1 MKTKISSAD
10 LSTVAL
16 PNQPVNQRDFPNQL
30 DGPRKMG
37 VEIELFNVDIESEQP
52 MAIGPEI
59 VARVHGGAK
68 QQVRLENLACQIELV
83 SRPHS
88 NLSDL
93 RADLEALIEEV
104 SGIAR
109 AMGAKLLW
117 SGNHPQLAY
126 EEQVKTECARSIHN
140 RRRLGGAIEA
150 LGMCGVHFHVETTK
164 DEAIR
169 VVDEL
174 QTFLPLLVALA
185 ANSPID
191 KGRNSGFR
199 SKRASD
205 WNGQVG
211 VSGFSGPYRD
221 WGGFNRQM
229 ANFIDARRIET
240 PKDNYSFVRPT
251 TLGTV
256 EVRCCDTPMNL
267 DQVIAVAT
275 LVKTLVEAIAM
286 GDLNVERTRD
296 CLEAEFHEAALR
308 GPKAN
313 LMNHRGEL
321 MSPIQWLNQLSSE
334 LQLTAMMIGTDWAL
348 RLAPSYLL
356 VNGSTE
362 QLAKFEREEQRRAEE
377 VLVLPVSAKPAP
389 ASPGRLGWSLAAAAA
404 ALVLLVAQVVV

>member
-1 MKTKISSAD
+1 MKEKLTAN
-10 LSTVAL
+10 LATL
-16 PNQPVNQRDFPNQL
+16 PMPKQPVDQGNFANEL
-30 DGPRKMG
+30 DWPRKMG
-37 VEIELFNVDIESEQP
+37 VEIELFIVDAETGQP
-52 MAIGPEI
+52 LAIGPEI
-59 VARVHGGAK
+59 VARVDDGAK

-93 RADLEALIEEV
+93 RADLAALVDEV
-104 SGIAR
+104 AGIALT
-109 AMGAKLLW
+109 MGAKLLW
-117 SGNHPQLAY
+117 SGSHPRLDY
-126 EEQVKTECARSIHN
+126 ETQVQTESTRSAHN

-150 LGMCGVHFHVETTK
+150 LGMCGIHFHVEVTQ

-169 VVDEL
+169 VVDGL
-174 QTFLPLLVALA
+174 QTFLPLLVALT
-185 ANSPID
+185 ANSPI
-191 KGRNSGFR
+191 KGGRNSGFR
-199 SKRASD
+199 SKRASN

-211 VSGFSGPYRD
+211 VSGFSGPYHD
-221 WGGFNRQM
+221 WGSFKRQM
-229 ANFIDARRIET
+229 ANFKNARRIET

-267 DQVIAVAT
+267 DQVIAVGA
-275 LVKTLVEAIAM
+275 LVKTLVEAIAN
-286 GDLNVERTRD
+286 GDLKVKRTRD
-296 CLEAEFHEAALR
+296 FLAVEFHEAALR
-308 GPKAN
+308 GPEGN
-313 LMNHRGEL
+313 LTNHCGEL
-321 MSPIQWLNQLSSE
+321 VSPVQWLNRLASE
-334 LQLTAMMIGTDWAL
+334 LQLTAMMIDTDLAL

-404 ALVLLVAQVVV
+404 ALVLLLAQVVV